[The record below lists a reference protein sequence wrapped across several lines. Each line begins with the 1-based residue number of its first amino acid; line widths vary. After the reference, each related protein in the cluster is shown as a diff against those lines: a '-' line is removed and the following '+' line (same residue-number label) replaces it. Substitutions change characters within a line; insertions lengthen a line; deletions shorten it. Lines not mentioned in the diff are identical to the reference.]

1 MNKSINL
8 LALIKREFKFMFMKN
23 LAKYIVTF
31 ILFVGFEFIQAYK
44 ISNSVINKGPNFT
57 LEVFGGIDKFVG
69 FEQFK
74 FPLFWFV
81 CNLLIIY
88 IIQDYIQDDLKVNSI
103 YVMSRVGRE
112 RYWLVKILVVILNIG
127 IYYFIIFGINYLLG
141 KIYFNSIFR
150 MDYKIITLY
159 ITTSIALILFNMCV
173 SLVIDCKYS
182 FLLISSILIFSTVS
196 NIKFLPGQH
205 SLILRHIPYS
215 ELEGITIIFSLIY
228 NGVLSIISAVVG
240 MLVIKKKDIR

>member
-31 ILFVGFEFIQAYK
+31 IL
-44 ISNSVINKGPNFT
+44 
-57 LEVFGGIDKFVG
+57 FVG

-150 MDYKIITLY
+150 MDYEIITLY

-182 FLLISSILIFSTVS
+182 FLLISSILKMIVV
-196 NIKFLPGQH
+196 NLK
-205 SLILRHIPYS
+205 LIHI
-215 ELEGITIIFSLIY
+215 
-228 NGVLSIISAVVG
+228 
-240 MLVIKKKDIR
+240 M